1 VQASVS
7 PIALTLD
14 RLHTPIGDLLIVG
27 DNDGRLR
34 AAEFHDFEDR
44 LHRSLQLKRATPCAY
59 SLREGRASKVI
70 RERLQAYFAGEL
82 AAIDDIAIATG
93 GTEFQQ
99 KVWRALRKIA
109 PGRTMTYGALAR
121 RLGAT
126 NAMRAVGAANG
137 ANPLSFVVPCHRAIG
152 KSGDLTGYHWGLTR
166 KRAILGWEAGQVSS

>member
-1 VQASVS
+1 MQASVS

-99 KVWRALRKIA
+99 KVWRALRKIK
-109 PGRTMTYGALAR
+109 PGRTMTYGALAQ
-121 RLGAT
+121 RLGT
-126 NAMRAVGAANG
+126 ENAMRAVGAANG
-137 ANPLSFVVPCHRAIG
+137 ANPLSVVVPCHRLIG
-152 KSGDLTGYHWGLTR
+152 ANGSLIRYGGGLER
-166 KRAILGWEAGQVSS
+166 KRWLLQHEGVEVE

>member
-1 VQASVS
+1 MQASVS

-137 ANPLSFVVPCHRAIG
+137 ANPLSVVVPCHRLIG
-152 KSGDLTGYHWGLTR
+152 ANGSLIRYGGGLER
-166 KRAILGWEAGQVSS
+166 KRWLLQHEGVEVE

>member
-1 VQASVS
+1 MPANASPV
-7 PIALTLD
+7 ALTLD
-14 RLHTPIGDLLIVG
+14 HVHTPIGDLLIVG
-27 DNDGRLR
+27 DDDGRLR
-34 AAEFHDFEDR
+34 AAEFRDFENR
-44 LHRSLQLKRATPCAY
+44 LHRSLRLKRATPGAY
-59 SLREGRASKVI
+59 SLHEGRASKVI

-137 ANPLSFVVPCHRAIG
+137 ANPLSVVVPCHRLIG
-152 KSGDLTGYHWGLTR
+152 ADGSLIRYGGGLER
-166 KRAILGWEAGQVSS
+166 KRWLLQHEGAPVT